1 MGIYP
6 KELRIFEASKVN
18 YFLEQ
23 NILKE
28 KKEAPK
34 KKAVVKK
41 PVAKKTTAKKTVK
54 ESATKKN
61 TTKKSVVKKDKGEQL
76 AESIVFGM
84 QEKKAEDI
92 VTINLKN
99 IKNSIADYF
108 IICHCESRTQAQA
121 IADSVEEQVYKKS
134 GESAWHK
141 EGRENSEWILLDYSN
156 VVVHI
161 FLRDKREFYGLER
174 LWGDAE
180 IKHINVS

>member
-1 MGIYP
+1 
-6 KELRIFEASKVN
+6 
-18 YFLEQ
+18 
-23 NILKE
+23 LKE
-28 KKEAPK
+28 KKEATK
-34 KKAVVKK
+34 KKAPAKK
-41 PVAKKTTAKKTVK
+41 AVAKKTPAKKTV
-54 ESATKKN
+54 TKK
-61 TTKKSVVKKDKGEQL
+61 TVIKKDKGEQL
-76 AESIVFGM
+76 ADNVVFGM

-180 IKHINVS
+180 IKHINVI

>member
-1 MGIYP
+1 M
-6 KELRIFEASKVN
+6 KEE
-18 YFLEQ
+18 
-23 NILKE
+23 
-28 KKEAPK
+28 KEAPK
-34 KKAVVKK
+34 KKATAKKAVVKK
-41 PVAKKTTAKKTVK
+41 PAAKKNVTK
-54 ESATKKN
+54 ESATKKSI
-61 TTKKSVVKKDKGEQL
+61 TKKPATKKAVVKKDKGEQL
-76 AESIVFGM
+76 ADSVVFGM

-161 FLRDKREFYGLER
+161 FLREKREFYGLER

-180 IKHINVS
+180 IKHINVSK

>member
-23 NILKE
+23 YILKE

-34 KKAVVKK
+34 KKAVAKK
-41 PVAKKTTAKKTVK
+41 AVAKKTPARKTV
-54 ESATKKN
+54 
-61 TTKKSVVKKDKGEQL
+61 TKKSIVKKDKGEQL
-76 AESIVFGM
+76 ADSVVFGM